1 MSVSLAKGQSV
12 SLAKSS
18 GGTLS
23 VVRMGLGWKSAP
35 GKRGFFSR
43 RPKEID
49 LDASALLYDGKAMS
63 DVVFFSHLVSNDGS
77 VQHTGDNLVG
87 GVGAGEDDESI
98 LVDLTKVPRRV
109 TQIVFTVS
117 SYSGQNFLEVQN
129 AHCRLVDETTGQE
142 LARYDLAGGG
152 THTGQIMAKVEREGT
167 GWKMTAI
174 GAPATGRT
182 FRDMLPFVEPFL

>member
-1 MSVSLAKGQSV
+1 MSVNLAKGQSV

-18 GGTLS
+18 GGELS

-49 LDASALLYDGKAMS
+49 LDASALLYDGRAMS

-87 GVGAGEDDESI
+87 GAGGEDDESI

-129 AHCRLVDETTGQE
+129 AHCRLVDESTGKE
-142 LARYDLAGGG
+142 LARYELTGGG
-152 THTGQIMAKVEREGT
+152 NHTGQIMAKVERDGT

-174 GAPATGRT
+174 GAPASGRT
-182 FRDMLPFVEPFL
+182 FRDMLPFIEPFL

>member
-18 GGTLS
+18 GETLS

-49 LDASALLYDGKAMS
+49 LDASALLYDGRAMS

-87 GVGAGEDDESI
+87 GVGGEDDESI
-98 LVDLTKVPRRV
+98 LVDLTKVPARV

-129 AHCRLVDETTGQE
+129 AHCRLVDETTNTE
-142 LARYDLAGGG
+142 LARYELTGGG
-152 THTGQIMAKVEREGT
+152 THTGQIMAKVERDGA

-182 FRDMLPFVEPFL
+182 FRDMLPHIEPFL

>member
-12 SLAKSS
+12 SLAKSG

-142 LARYDLAGGG
+142 LARYDLTGGG
-152 THTGQIMAKVEREGT
+152 THTGQIMAKVEREST

>member
-12 SLAKSS
+12 SLEKSN

-43 RPKEID
+43 RPKDID
-49 LDASALLYDGKAMS
+49 LDASALLYDGRTMS

-87 GVGAGEDDESI
+87 GAGGVDDESI

-129 AHCRLVDETTGQE
+129 AHCRLVDETTNQE
-142 LARYDLAGGG
+142 LARYELTGGG
-152 THTGQIMAKVEREGT
+152 THTGQIMAKVERDGA

-182 FRDMLPFVEPFL
+182 FRDMLPFIEPFL